1 MAKKRIFWQLFPSY
15 LLITFT
21 ALLVVGGYASN
32 SLREFY
38 YDRTAE
44 DLKARARLIESQV
57 VRKTFPFNPS
67 SLNFLS
73 RDLGAKTNTRITII
87 DLSGKVLGD
96 SHEEPS
102 RMDRK
107 SNIINSV

>member
-21 ALLVVGGYASN
+21 ALLAVGGYASN

-44 DLKARARLIESQV
+44 DLKARTRLIESQV
-57 VRKTFPFNPS
+57 VRKTFPFKS
-67 SLNFLS
+67 F
-73 RDLGAKTNTRITII
+73 RWQTISTI
-87 DLSGKVLGD
+87 PCSFKY
-96 SHEEPS
+96 SAF
-102 RMDRK
+102 
-107 SNIINSV
+107 